1 MAKQEN
7 MGDFYN
13 RLYAQEQGINSL
25 PSSWKTGNN
34 LKTSVKDDRHIKSQG
49 KKGDGYYGMGNIT
62 TSEGED
68 MTEYTIGMNVIG
80 EDGKEY
86 EIDVPSVVPGLTLS
100 EIEDLKKYK
109 VSPSTKKK
117 AFAHARKRR
126 KEGRSVFAELG
137 EKYEL
142 PTK

>member
-1 MAKQEN
+1 MPKPEN
-7 MGDFYN
+7 LGELYR
-13 RLYAQEQGINSL
+13 RLYSHESGILSM
-25 PSSWKTGNN
+25 PHTWKEGGN
-34 LKTSVKDDRHIKSQG
+34 LKTDVSDDRHQPVQG
-49 KKGDGYYGMGNIT
+49 KKGGGYYGMGNIT
-62 TSEGED
+62 TSDGED
-68 MTEYTIGMNVIG
+68 MTEYTIGMNIIG

-126 KEGRSVFAELG
+126 KEARSVFAELG
-137 EKYEL
+137 EKYDL